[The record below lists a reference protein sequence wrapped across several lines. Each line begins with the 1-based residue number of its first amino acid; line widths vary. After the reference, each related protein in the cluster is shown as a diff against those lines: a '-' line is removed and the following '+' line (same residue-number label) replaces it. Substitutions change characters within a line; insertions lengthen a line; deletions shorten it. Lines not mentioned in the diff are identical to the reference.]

1 MKTQTIIPQSKRT
14 LLGRRIAAKE
24 ARGWKLYATGIGMP
38 TLGGKSHLQ
47 KAITAAERSGL
58 EADYVLGAREGILYN
73 WAVIVKTQGLKQDN
87 TPNTGDM
94 LFIYS
99 DKQGRKVP
107 IFARTVEEA
116 DRRAEDAGLS
126 DLSDFRAYA
135 LADVTGLLQ

>member
-24 ARGWKLYATGIGMP
+24 ARGWKVYATG
-38 TLGGKSHLQ
+38 
-47 KAITAAERSGL
+47 SGL
-58 EADYVLGAREGILYN
+58 PTIGGRSALQEVIEMAEKEGFTADFVLGAKVDNSYS
-73 WAVIVKTQGLKQDN
+73 WAVIVKHEGEQNPL
-87 TPNTGDM
+87 TPQVGDM

-99 DKQGRKVP
+99 DKQRKVP

-116 DRRAEDAGLS
+116 DRRAEDVGLS